1 LDKTI
6 QMSKNNPQKHSNFET
21 NTNFILKGGSLTYLR
36 QYFNQETPFREVF
49 AACFNNLLKNTC
61 IYS

>member
-1 LDKTI
+1 MDKTI
-6 QMSKNNPQKHSNFET
+6 QMSKTSLQKHNNFEI

-36 QYFNQETPFREVF
+36 QYFNRETPFREVF
-49 AACFNNLLKNTC
+49 AAYFNNLLKNTC